1 MAETRKVIR
10 TVTYRLLPGT
20 KANARMLTSIAA
32 ARVTVWNVIL
42 KRFNEARKKAKEE
55 GSPYPSY
62 TWQSFYKQYTQ
73 LKREDGFT
81 WLQDLPCEAVREVLK
96 GLAQAL
102 ADFFAKNKKGKG
114 YPQKKK
120 FDAKEASF
128 RIPSGSVCMDE
139 TWLKIPCGK
148 YIQMK
153 RKNREEPHPYPGLKP
168 VEVTVQKEC
177 KHWFAMAVYHVE
189 EELPPSTGVEVGIDV
204 NIGQSAAVFTNGE
217 KEFAYFPDHD
227 RKGDPNQ
234 KKLRGKVNRL
244 KRKRAKQQKGSNR
257 QKKTDARIREA
268 ERKCANKNLDA
279 HHQFSRKIA
288 NRADKAHMEDI
299 RTPNL
304 VRSAQGTVEKP
315 GKNVAQQRGRSR
327 GIYRSGWGRQKRFT
341 AYKCRNGANPVPPH
355 YTSQTCRNCEHRDRK
370 NRRTRNSFK
379 CVVCGY
385 TEHADL
391 NAAAVILALGIGA
404 TARRGATH
412 VGGPDDP

>member
-1 MAETRKVIR
+1 MAETRSVTR

-42 KRFNEARKKAKEE
+42 KRFNEAHKKAKEE

-81 WLQDLPCEAVREVLK
+81 WLQDLPADAVREVLK

-102 ADFFAKNKKGKG
+102 ADFFDKKKKGKG

-128 RIPSGSVCMDE
+128 LIPSGSVCMDE

-168 VEVTVQKEC
+168 VEVTVQKEGR
-177 KHWFAMAVYHVE
+177 KWFAKAAYGVE
-189 EELPPSTGVEVGIDV
+189 EELPPPTGVEVGIDV

-217 KEFAYFPDHD
+217 KDLTYFPDHD
-227 RKGDPNQ
+227 RKRDPNQ
-234 KKLRGKVNRL
+234 KKLRGKNQSI
-244 KRKRAKQQKGSNR
+244 KAKKSE
-257 QKKTDARIREA
+257 AA
-268 ERKCANKNLDA
+268 ERVQSAE
-279 HHQFSRKIA
+279 
-288 NRADKAHMEDI
+288 EDGC
-299 RTPNL
+299 PN
-304 VRSAQGTVEKP
+304 P
-315 GKNVAQQRGRSR
+315 
-327 GIYRSGWGRQKRFT
+327 
-341 AYKCRNGANPVPPH
+341 
-355 YTSQTCRNCEHRDRK
+355 
-370 NRRTRNSFK
+370 
-379 CVVCGY
+379 
-385 TEHADL
+385 
-391 NAAAVILALGIGA
+391 
-404 TARRGATH
+404 
-412 VGGPDDP
+412 